1 MEPSEDKSIQASA
14 IFNKHAEA
22 YQNRFMNVDL
32 YKDSL
37 NTFCD
42 TITQKSPQVLD
53 IACGPGNVAKYLLS
67 RRPDL
72 LLLGLD
78 LAPKMIDLANR
89 NNPNAHFEVM
99 DCRSINKLV
108 QKFHAVI
115 CSFCLPY
122 ISSAD
127 VNHLIHNIGNLLF
140 EKSVLYISTIEG
152 NYTNSGYKKSSQG
165 DLVFMHYYDEAY
177 LTKELKKNGF
187 FIFDI
192 SRKENVTGNGEKM
205 IDLIIIAKK
214 RLIPQIAFY
223 ENL

>member
-1 MEPSEDKSIQASA
+1 MEPSKDKSIQASA
-14 IFNKHAEA
+14 IFNKYAEE
-22 YQNRFMNVDL
+22 YQNRFMNVAL

-42 TITQKSPQVLD
+42 MITQKSPNVLD
-53 IACGPGNVAKYLLS
+53 IACGPGNFAKYLLS

-78 LAPKMIDLANR
+78 LAPKMIDLAKR

-122 ISSAD
+122 ISRDD
-127 VNHLIHNIGNLLF
+127 VNHLLHNIGNLLF
-140 EKSVLYISTIEG
+140 EKSVLYISTIDG
-152 NYTNSGYKKSSQG
+152 NYANSRYEKSSQG
-165 DLVFMHYYDEAY
+165 DLVFIHYYNEAY
-177 LTKELKKNGF
+177 LIKELKKNGF
-187 FIFDI
+187 SISNI
-192 SRKENVTGNGEKM
+192 SRKENVIGNGKKV
-205 IDLIIIAKK
+205 IDLIIIARKQNG
-214 RLIPQIAFY
+214 L
-223 ENL
+223 